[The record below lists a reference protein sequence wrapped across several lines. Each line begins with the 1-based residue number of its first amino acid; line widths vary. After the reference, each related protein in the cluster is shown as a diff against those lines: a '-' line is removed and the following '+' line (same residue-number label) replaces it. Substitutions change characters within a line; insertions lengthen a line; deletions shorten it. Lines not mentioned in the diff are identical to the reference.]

1 MRKNLGAF
9 KYNFNYFVMLAFIVS
24 TLIVPVTP
32 INKMIF
38 MFLRVLPGVMFDLNN
53 NMPSEVMIASTDE
66 AIRKLCCRSGLKKVL
81 E

>member
-1 MRKNLGAF
+1 
-9 KYNFNYFVMLAFIVS
+9 
-24 TLIVPVTP
+24 
-32 INKMIF
+32 MIF
-38 MFLRVLPGVMFDLNN
+38 IFLRVLPGVMFDLNN

>member
-1 MRKNLGAF
+1 MTNISMHTISAAIG
-9 KYNFNYFVMLAFIVS
+9 VQI
-24 TLIVPVTP
+24 
-32 INKMIF
+32 MIF
-38 MFLRVLPGVMFDLNN
+38 IFLRVLPGVMFDLNN